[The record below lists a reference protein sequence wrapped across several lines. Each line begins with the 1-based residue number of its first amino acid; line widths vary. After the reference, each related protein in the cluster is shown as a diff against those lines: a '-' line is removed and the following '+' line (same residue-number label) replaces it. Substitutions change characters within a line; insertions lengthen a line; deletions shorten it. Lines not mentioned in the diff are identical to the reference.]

1 MKIVLDTN
9 VLISGLINPTG
20 VPAKILNLILNQNII
35 VLYDTRIIKE
45 YVDVLK
51 RRKFGFTKESID
63 PLLDFIKHEGC
74 FVAAEPLTLSFK
86 DEDDKMF
93 LEVAKTGGAEYLIT
107 GNIIHFPKER
117 FIVTPREFI
126 EKW

>member
-51 RRKFGFTKESID
+51 RRKFSFTKESID
-63 PLLDFIKHEGC
+63 PLLDFIKYEGC
-74 FVAAEPLTLSFK
+74 FVAAEPLKISFK

-93 LEVAKTGGAEYLIT
+93 LEVAKTGRAEYLIT